1 MRMGEVTGEK
11 RMAAKLR
18 TSPGSRGRSKP
29 AKPRT
34 KLVAGEEHQQSGFEE
49 VIDRDGANLPS
60 ILLLVLMSSAP
71 ALPLSDMHAPAVS
84 ALDDL
89 WGKRKMIS
97 DKTRL
102 SSETVKMSYSMVDLI
117 RSVID

>member
-1 MRMGEVTGEK
+1 MRVDEITGQK

-18 TSPGSRGRSKP
+18 TSFETRGRNEPPGSTKP
-29 AKPRT
+29 M
-34 KLVAGEEHQQSGFEE
+34 VATDEPNRSGFEE
-49 VIDRDGANLPS
+49 VIARDGANLPS

-71 ALPLSDMHAPAVS
+71 ALPLSEVHAPALS

-89 WGKRKMIS
+89 WGKRKLIADNS
-97 DKTRL
+97 RL